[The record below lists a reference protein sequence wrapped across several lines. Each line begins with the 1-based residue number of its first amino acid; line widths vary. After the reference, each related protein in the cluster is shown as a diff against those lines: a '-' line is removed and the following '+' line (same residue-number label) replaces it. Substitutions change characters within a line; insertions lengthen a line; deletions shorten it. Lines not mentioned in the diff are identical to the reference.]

1 MNPPPNDP
9 PPHRPILI
17 ALIVST
23 AFFMQQLDGTVI
35 ATALPQMA
43 ISFHDTP
50 VNVSIGMTV
59 YLLTLAVFIPA
70 SGWMADRYGARTIF
84 GSAILVFTIGS
95 VLCGLAST
103 LPLFTL
109 ARMLQAIGGAMMV
122 PVGRLIVLRS
132 VEKHELIRSMAFVS
146 IPGLVA
152 PVLGPPL
159 GGFITTYFTWRW
171 IFFLNIPIGLAGIAL
186 VAIFFQNLR
195 SEERGPFDL
204 IGFVLSGAGLAC
216 LMFGFT
222 SLGHAGGSAAFS
234 ILFLT
239 IGAALAVLAY
249 RHFRRHPQPLLNL
262 ETLRIRNFAIATV
275 WGGSLF
281 RITIGSTPFLWPLMF
296 QTSFGMSAF
305 TSGLYMMAC
314 TGGDLGAQALTRQI
328 VRRFG
333 FRNVLVINGFI
344 CTAFFAA
351 CLAFRPGLPAAIIIF
366 VLIAIGMS
374 RSLQFTSL
382 NALGYV
388 DVPVPLMSSA
398 TSLASTIQQL
408 SVGVGVAS
416 GALILHLAARSHGE
430 GSSTDYS
437 LADFQVAFVAMT
449 VIVLGSTLHFL
460 RLRPTAGAA
469 ASGRS

>member
-1 MNPPPNDP
+1 MNPPPTIP
-9 PPHRPILI
+9 PLHRPILI
-17 ALIVST
+17 ALIVSC

-43 ISFHDTP
+43 ISFNDTP
-50 VNVSIGMTV
+50 VNVSIGMTA
-59 YLLTLAVFIPA
+59 YLLTLAVFIPS
-70 SGWMADRYGARTIF
+70 SGWMADRFGARTIF
-84 GSAILVFTIGS
+84 GSAIAVFTIGS

-103 LPLFTL
+103 LPLFTA
-109 ARMLQAIGGAMMV
+109 ARMLQAVGGAMMV

-159 GGFITTYFTWRW
+159 GGFITTYFSWRW
-171 IFFLNIPIGLAGIAL
+171 IFFLNIPIGLVGIVL
-186 VAIFFQNLR
+186 VALFFQNLR
-195 SEERGPFDL
+195 SEDRRRFDAV
-204 IGFVLSGAGLAC
+204 GFVLTGAGLAC

-222 SLGHAGGSAAFS
+222 SLGRTTGDAAVS
-234 ILFLT
+234 IATLAV
-239 IGAALAVLAY
+239 GAVLAGFAY
-249 RHFRRHPQPLLNL
+249 RHVRRHPEPLLNL
-262 ETLRIRNFAIATV
+262 ETLRIRNFAIATL

-305 TSGLYMMAC
+305 VSGLYMMAC
-314 TGGDLGAQALTRQI
+314 TGGDLSAQALTRKI
-328 VRRFG
+328 VRSFG
-333 FRNVLVINGFI
+333 FRNVLVVNGFV
-344 CTAFFAA
+344 CTAFFGL
-351 CLAFRPGLPAAIIIF
+351 CVAFRPSSPAIFIIL
-366 VLIAIGMS
+366 VLLVIGMS

-408 SVGVGVAS
+408 SIGIGVAF
-416 GALILHLAARSHGE
+416 GALVLHTAARARGE
-430 GSSTDYS
+430 ASAAYS
-437 LADFQVAFVAMT
+437 VADFHIAFVAIT
-449 VIVLGSTLHFL
+449 LIAFASTLHFL
-460 RLRPTAGAA
+460 RLRPSAGAA